1 MIFGVEL
8 EHGADVDGADDVD
21 VVEEEG
27 LVEILWIFEE
37 EPGGFFQ
44 AAAGVEE
51 DFFAGDFNAHAEI
64 FVRFEIVDD
73 LVGEVVDVDD
83 DFGDAEGTETRES
96 DFEEGTASDFDEGF
110 GASVRERA
118 EARAEAGGEDHGF
131 HWRVF
136 RLPSFSS
143 SRWRRTTSRP
153 FLTRRRLAN
162 CSARKTERCWPPVQP
177 KETIKFLKPRC

>member
-83 DFGDAEGTETRES
+83 DFGDAEGAETRES
-96 DFEEGTASDFDEGF
+96 DFEESAAGEFDEGF
-110 GASVRERA
+110 GAIVRERA
-118 EARAEAGGEDHGF
+118 EARAEAGAKDHGF
-131 HWRVF
+131 HGSDPEASER
-136 RLPSFSS
+136 
-143 SRWRRTTSRP
+143 
-153 FLTRRRLAN
+153 FLSAQADRLAGASRKEKASA
-162 CSARKTERCWPPVQP
+162 CSVRNDR
-177 KETIKFLKPRC
+177 R